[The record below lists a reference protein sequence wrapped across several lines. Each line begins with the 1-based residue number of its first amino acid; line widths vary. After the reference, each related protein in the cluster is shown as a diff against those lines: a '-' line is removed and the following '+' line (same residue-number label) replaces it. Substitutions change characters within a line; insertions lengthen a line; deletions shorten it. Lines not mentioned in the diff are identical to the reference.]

1 MNIRGPPLMGKEKR
15 VWKISEYDMIYLTAI
30 G

>member
-1 MNIRGPPLMGKEKR
+1 
-15 VWKISEYDMIYLTAI
+15 MIYLSTAI

>member
-1 MNIRGPPLMGKEKR
+1 MTFGS
-15 VWKISEYDMIYLTAI
+15 SEYDMIYLSTAI